1 MAKICM
7 RLCCLVISEAFVIT
21 VKAGTEMFVC
31 CCFFLFFFS
40 TSPVV
45 VKLGKF
51 NPRFPAFW
59 AALIPD
65 TCFLSLLHDRIW
77 WAKLVLP
84 AAAQICSDGITS
96 QGWS

>member
-7 RLCCLVISEAFVIT
+7 RLCCLAISEAFVKS

-31 CCFFLFFFS
+31 CFFFVDFFFFS

-59 AALIPD
+59 ED
-65 TCFLSLLHDRIW
+65 TCFLSLLHDRSW
-77 WAKLVLP
+77 WAR
-84 AAAQICSDGITS
+84 AWCC
-96 QGWS
+96 